1 MMSNDH
7 GAWWGWLAGA
17 IVLILILVWAFTQ
30 PVQAKPVSTDGCSGG
45 VSKFYRLTT
54 GKPPAFEYCCH
65 AHDRA
70 YARGGTADA
79 RAKADDKLGACVAKH
94 SKIAGIMWFAV
105 RAAGQPFHMYD
116 WKQYRRD
123 YVTRWQY
130 ERDRPL

>member
-1 MMSNDH
+1 MMSSDH

-17 IVLILILVWAFTQ
+17 IILLLILIWAFTQ
-30 PVQAKPVSTDGCSGG
+30 PVYAKPVSTDGCSGG

-79 RAKADDKLGACVAKH
+79 RAKADDKLSACVSPSALPG
-94 SKIAGIMWFAV
+94 SRSICTTGGNT
-105 RAAGQPFHMYD
+105 AAI
-116 WKQYRRD
+116 
-123 YVTRWQY
+123 T
-130 ERDRPL
+130 